1 LPDGV
6 LITQGWMAWLERDQ
20 RRLWLVSG
28 LGYLLLCWLAFFQ
41 NLGSLSLMDK
51 TEALFVEVGRQM
63 VERGG
68 LDHPDLEWRILL
80 RLPRLGVL
88 DGGPQL
94 PPLRCE

>member
-1 LPDGV
+1 
-6 LITQGWMAWLERDQ
+6 MAWLERDQ

-63 VERGG
+63 VSGG
-68 LDHPDLEWRILL
+68 TGS
-80 RLPRLGVL
+80 PRSGMANTSSITPS
-88 DGGPQL
+88 GGIGWWPSASASSV
-94 PPLRCE
+94 